1 MIVVTGGA
9 GFIGSNIVHGLN
21 KRGIKDI
28 LIVDNLGTGPKFLN
42 LNGLQYADYM
52 HKDDFLELLRGPRQG
67 YSAIIHQ
74 GACSD
79 TTQTDNDYLMRN
91 NYLYSKEV
99 LNACN
104 RWHVPLIYASS
115 AAVYGNGTAGFREE
129 LMCEQPLNG
138 YAFSKLAFDNHVR
151 HRRANGS
158 LHTPVT
164 GLRYFNVY
172 GPQENHK
179 GHMASVA
186 FHLFN
191 QLRDGGAMRLFEGS
205 AGFRRDFI
213 HVDDVVTVV
222 LHFLDCPTTGIFNC
236 GTGKAEP
243 FTEVAD
249 SLQRLSPGGKVTEV
263 PFPDHLKGKYQEY
276 TCADLTQLREAGCGH
291 GFMSL
296 ADGMERYHAV
306 LAATDGYM
314 TRS

>member
-9 GFIGSNIVHGLN
+9 GFIGSNIVQGLN
-21 KRGIKDI
+21 KRGIRDI
-28 LIVDNLGTGPKFLN
+28 LIVDNLGNGPKFLN

-52 HKDDFLELLRGPRQG
+52 HRDDFLALIKGPSQK
-67 YSAIIHQ
+67 YAAIIHQ

-99 LNACN
+99 LHACN

-115 AAVYGNGTAGFREE
+115 AAVYGNGTLGFREE
-129 LMCEQPLNG
+129 HMCEKPLNG

-151 HRRANGS
+151 HRRAKGN
-158 LHTPVT
+158 LHAPVT

-186 FHLFN
+186 YHLYR
-191 QLRDGGAMRLFEGS
+191 QLQQGGSMQLFEGS
-205 AGFRRDFI
+205 EGFKRDF
-213 HVDDVVTVV
+213 VFVEDVVAVV
-222 LHFLDCPTTGIFNC
+222 LHFLDHPTTGIFNC

-243 FTEVAD
+243 FTAVAD
-249 SLQRLSPGGKVTEV
+249 SLQRLSPNGKVTEV
-263 PFPDHLKGKYQEY
+263 PFPEHLKGKYQEF
-276 TCADLTQLREAGCGH
+276 TCADLNQLRAAGCAH
-291 GFMSL
+291 RFMSL
-296 ADGMERYHAV
+296 NEGIARYHAF
-306 LAATDGYM
+306 LSSTDGYL
-314 TRS
+314 SK